1 MIYLGMNRQT
11 GRELTDLAHIRQSVS
26 DILLTPVGSR
36 IARRTY
42 GSLLPELIDW
52 PQNSALRLQVMAAC
66 YTAISRWEP
75 RVTLTAITM
84 DTLPDGKMVVDI
96 TGAYHQSAKE
106 FSLSIPV
113 SHSR

>member
-1 MIYLGMNRQT
+1 MMYLGMNRQT
-11 GRELTDLAHIRQSVS
+11 GLELMDLAHVRQSVS

-36 IARRTY
+36 IERRTY

-52 PQNSALRLQVMAAC
+52 PQNPALQLQVMAAS

-75 RVTLTAITM
+75 RVTLTSITM
-84 DTLPDGKMVVDI
+84 ETQKDGKMVVDI
-96 TGAYHQSAKE
+96 TGTYHQSAKE

-113 SHSR
+113 R